1 MRLPFF
7 DANAMIGDTLPP
19 LPEPLP
25 DARALL
31 DEMDHFGIER
41 ALFFAHRFA
50 PEGARAMNEAT
61 LAAAKA
67 SDRLAPCWVL
77 QTSPDTIGEDLK
89 GEPARIAAS
98 GARAA
103 RLFPTEGPSASPLAL
118 RTYLIGD
125 ILAGL
130 ERLRIPL
137 LVPESLLNLATL
149 GAGAYDPID
158 QICSAYPRLPLVIL
172 EPRYNSAPLLVPM
185 MRRHASLHATI
196 TLFGLYRELESLA
209 AMVGPERLL
218 FGTGLP
224 HFDASIAT
232 GMLLYSALPP
242 KSLEMIAGGNLSRLL
257 AAAGREGK

>member
-7 DANAMIGDTLPP
+7 DASAMIGNTIPP

-31 DEMDHFGIER
+31 GEMDHFGIER
-41 ALFFAHRFA
+41 TLFFAYRFA
-50 PEGARAMNEAT
+50 PEGAAAINAAT
-61 LAAAKA
+61 LAAAKV

-77 QTSPDTIGEDLK
+77 QTSPDTIGENLK
-89 GEPARIAAS
+89 SEADRIVAG

-103 RLFPTEGPSASPLAL
+103 RLFPSEGPSASPLPL
-118 RTYLIGD
+118 RPYLIGD

-130 ERLRIPL
+130 ERFRIPL
-137 LVPESLLNLATL
+137 LVPESLLNLAQL

-158 QICSAYPRLPLVIL
+158 QICSAYPRLPMVIL
-172 EPRYNSAPLLVPM
+172 EPRYNSAPLLVPLM
-185 MRRHASLHATI
+185 ARHKALYATI
-196 TLFGLYRELESLA
+196 TLFGLYRQLESLS

-232 GMLLYSALPP
+232 GMLLYSGLPP
-242 KSLEMIAGGNLSRLL
+242 KTLEMIAGGNLRRLL
-257 AAAGREGK
+257 ADAGREAK